1 MMYLEKQTV
10 MNSIKDLAN
19 GIENMYSLE
28 SSVQVYIEE
37 SEDPT
42 ICYLGYS
49 FVWQGKRTI
58 IKMKHFVN
66 EVGAIAVDRNN
77 GTHII
82 EIEGKENTGF
92 KTLGEAFNELGM
104 SKK

>member
-10 MNSIKDLAN
+10 MNSIKDLAK
-19 GIENMYSLE
+19 GIENMYPLE
-28 SSVQVYIEE
+28 SSVQVYVEE
-37 SEDPT
+37 SEEPT

-49 FVWQGKRTI
+49 FMWQGKRTI
-58 IKMKHFVN
+58 IKTKHYIN
-66 EVGAIAVDRNN
+66 EVGAIAVDRQN

-82 EIEGKENTGF
+82 DIEGKENPGF
-92 KTLGEAFNELGM
+92 KTLGDVFKELGM

>member
-10 MNSIKDLAN
+10 MNSIKDLAK
-19 GIENMYSLE
+19 GIENMYPLE
-28 SSVQVYIEE
+28 SSVQVYVEE
-37 SEDPT
+37 PEDPT

-49 FVWQGKRTI
+49 FVWQGKRTV
-58 IKMKHFVN
+58 IKMKHFIN
-66 EVGAIAVDRNN
+66 DVGAIAVDRQN

-82 EIEGKENTGF
+82 EIEGDELDGF
-92 KTLGEAFNELGM
+92 KTLGDAFNELGM

>member
-19 GIENMYSLE
+19 GIENMYPLE
-28 SSVQVYIEE
+28 SSVQVYVEE

-66 EVGAIAVDRNN
+66 EVGAIAVDRHN

-82 EIEGKENTGF
+82 EIEGNKQAGF
-92 KTLGEAFNELGM
+92 KTLGDVFNELGM

>member
-19 GIENMYSLE
+19 GIEKMYPLE
-28 SSVQVYIEE
+28 STVQVYVEE
-37 SEDPT
+37 TEDPT

-49 FVWQGKRTI
+49 FEWQGKRTI

-66 EVGAIAVDRNN
+66 EVGSIAVDRHN

-82 EIEGKENTGF
+82 EVEGKENPGF
-92 KTLGEAFNELGM
+92 KTLGDAFNELGIY
-104 SKK
+104 KK